1 MLKIVLVGV
10 VLGALS
16 LLAYIRFAASDPA
29 RWHIDIAAADFTP
42 PANWAAFCP
51 GTSARDGVDF
61 GAGDPLA
68 TFAAVVDATPRT
80 TRLAGSVAA
89 GRITWITRSQIFGFP
104 DYATAALIETADGPQ
119 VCVVSRQRFG
129 SEDGG
134 VNARRLESWLMAS
147 HGFQEPPRLGWRVE
161 PTS

>member
-1 MLKIVLVGV
+1 MIRSVLVV
-10 VLGALS
+10 VMFLVLGVD
-16 LLAYIRFAASDPA
+16 AYIRLAPSDPA
-29 RWHIDIAAADFTP
+29 RWHIDIAAPGFVP
-42 PANWAAFCP
+42 PSGWAAFCP
-51 GTSARDGVDF
+51 GPGSREVVTFTS
-61 GAGDPLA
+61 GDPLA
-68 TFAAVVDATPRT
+68 IFAAVVDASPRT
-80 TRLAGSVAA
+80 TRLAGSVEE